1 MELMSADVV
10 LKAAGIE
17 TTEKA
22 IDRVISKFVQLDP
35 VVTRIEKIFDRLGK
49 ETVSSMSRTEAKAK
63 SAGDATAK
71 AAEETSRRQAAA
83 ERKAAQE
90 AKQAERE
97 KEQARSREEKAAKLA
112 EQAREREAAAA
123 ARRRKAEERAEKE
136 RDEARK
142 REEAADEKRRKADQ
156 ADSQAGMM
164 RRGMVVGGIATGV
177 QDAASVLSGGGSVGQ
192 AFGAGANNWIQ
203 AASLINP
210 YYGTLLAEGVTV
222 VQLGQAWYR
231 ITGNMEEAKKKA
243 EEYRQAI
250 AGGYAKA
257 VAQSVF
263 QPGTGK
269 SGDFLSR
276 AQQQKDDTASLAQQL
291 NALEA
296 EEKKLRQDKI
306 GIDKRATAGN
316 SMFQEADTIKALD
329 ESKTNAAQINAVVE
343 ERKKVWAE
351 LQEAQEKQR
360 RMSASAPAAQF
371 DLSRQNRVAAAGEA
385 ANLLAQGGQ
394 AVVDRKLALDKELSG
409 LQSQIKVAR
418 TELQTASTAGQKS
431 GLQQMIDKLQKDY
444 DALNALKQALG
455 KVYAEAQEKLAED
468 KTFANKNAASQFLK
482 DIDTD
487 EATRSES
494 KRISELQS
502 VKEVEADIARNRAT
516 LLKESE
522 SPDFKVERQRQLQ
535 SLIGA
540 GMSRREALLDR
551 VRPPVNTEE
560 QLRLQEN
567 ARAGRNFSTDLGM
580 VDDVAGLKDALYALN
595 RTIDEESKS
604 TGFTSERQT
613 EILGERQQVQ
623 DRIDAIGRQKV
634 QEDIDRQMAEFRK
647 GSMPTKLNFTQLGD
661 HLMQSLAASNADK
674 LAKEHLAE
682 LRKQTGALQDVK
694 NEIAKKRPSTTA
706 VAG

>member
-35 VVTRIEKIFDRLGK
+35 VVTKIEKVFDRLGK

-90 AKQAERE
+90 TKQAERE

-136 RDEARK
+136 REDARK
-142 REEAADEKRRKADQ
+142 REEASDNKRRKADQ
-156 ADSQAGMM
+156 SESQAGKM
-164 RRGMVVGGIATGV
+164 RLGMVVGGIATGV
-177 QDAASVLSGGGSVGQ
+177 QDAASVLAGGGSAGQ
-192 AFGAGANNWIQ
+192 AFAAGANNWIQ

-210 YYGTLLAEGVTV
+210 YYGTLLAAGVTV

-250 AGGYAKA
+250 AEGYAKA

-263 QPGTGK
+263 QPGIGK

-276 AQQQKDDTASLAQQL
+276 LQQQKNDTESLTQQSR
-291 NALEA
+291 ALEA
-296 EEKKLRQDKI
+296 EEKRLRQDKI

-351 LQEAQEKQR
+351 LQAAQEKER
-360 RMSASAPAAQF
+360 RMSASAPAAKF
-371 DLSRQNRVAAAGEA
+371 ELSQQNKVAAAGEA

-418 TELQTASTAGQKS
+418 TELQNASTAAQKS
-431 GLQQMIDKLQKDY
+431 GLQQMIDKLQQDY
-444 DALNALKQALG
+444 DALNALKQAIG
-455 KVYAEAQEKLAED
+455 KVVAEAHDKIAED
-468 KTFANKNAASQFLK
+468 KVFANKNAASQFLK
-482 DIDTD
+482 DIDID
-487 EATRSES
+487 EATRTES
-494 KRISELQS
+494 KRISELKT

-522 SPDFKVERQRQLQ
+522 SPDFKAERQRQLQ

-551 VRPPVNTEE
+551 VRPPVDTAE

-567 ARAGRNFSTDLGM
+567 SRAGRKFSSDLAM
-580 VDDVAGLKDALYALN
+580 VDDIAALKDVLHDVN
-595 RTIDEESKS
+595 RRIEEESKS
-604 TGFTSERQT
+604 PGFTAERQA
-613 EILGERQQVQ
+613 ELLGEKQQIE
-623 DRIDAIGRQKV
+623 DRIEELNRQK
-634 QEDIDRQMAEFRK
+634 QMEEIEKKVADARK
-647 GSMPTKLNFTQLGD
+647 GATMSRLGFGDVSTHVMQALNTF
-661 HLMQSLAASNADK
+661 NADK
-674 LAKEHLAE
+674 AAKDALAE
-682 LRKQTGALQDVK
+682 AKRQSGFLKDLVNEVK
-694 NEIAKKRPSTTA
+694 TKRTSAIAI
-706 VAG
+706 AG